1 MTTTDINSTYYAI
14 LLPHYTTNYFSRHS
28 HHLTYYLYLGQSCDT
43 DSIYYIYPNT
53 PRVTFQSIERSV
65 TIRVMVRLN
74 KNELSSKQLKSL
86 LDQFDTTIS
95 QLNVTE
101 TNLILDELLGHEER
115 IMLAKRLATIILLL
129 EGTSLYKT
137 SVLLHISPAT
147 AQKVQ
152 DGIRAQEYDHIIT
165 LLGKNKR
172 DYFAILDTL
181 DAILHLGGILPHYNG
196 LDRYRI

>member
-1 MTTTDINSTYYAI
+1 
-14 LLPHYTTNYFSRHS
+14 
-28 HHLTYYLYLGQSCDT
+28 
-43 DSIYYIYPNT
+43 
-53 PRVTFQSIERSV
+53 
-65 TIRVMVRLN
+65 MVRLN

-101 TNLILDELLGHEER
+101 TNLLLNELLGHEER

-137 SVLLHISPAT
+137 SALLHISPAT